1 MDTEMVG
8 AELAHGIIGWA
19 DQKRKAVRELAG
31 EDRDPDT
38 VDANFVALLWWLAR
52 RKVREHLGAR
62 NARRVVEAMKAH
74 VWEHLANRPGVH
86 QEAEGLLAS
95 RSAGYE
101 SAFGEGNEHSVM
113 HIANYFLACCATK
126 RIAVS
131 LDEIIPDPE
140 HLAEVPEVA
149 APGTIEALREL
160 RDTKGFVPY
169 PMDPFRS
176 LGLWE
181 HVSPFAQA
189 VDELLAESQ

>member
-1 MDTEMVG
+1 MDTEMLG
-8 AELAHGIIGWA
+8 AELAHAIIGWA

-38 VDANFVALLWWLAR
+38 VDANFVALLWWLAT
-52 RKVREHLGAR
+52 RKARECLRAR
-62 NARRVVEAMKAH
+62 SARRVVEAMKAH

-101 SAFGEGNEHSVM
+101 SAFGEGSEQSV
-113 HIANYFLACCATK
+113 IQIGNYFLACCATK
-126 RIAVS
+126 RIAVRF
-131 LDEIIPDPE
+131 DEIVPDPE
-140 HLAEVPEVA
+140 HLAEAPEIVT
-149 APGTIEALREL
+149 PGTIEALREL

-169 PMDPFRS
+169 PMDPLKS

-181 HVSPFAQA
+181 HISPFAQA
-189 VDELLAESQ
+189 VEELLAESQ